1 MIAPSLLMSS
11 VLCGGA
17 IGSVSPAETIGTTAS
32 IMAGTGISLA
42 GREGKTLGARSPTFL
57 LGEVAFV
64 HPDLD
69 WLELA
74 PTLMLEIEGR
84 VGVGALPKLRAR
96 LPGKRLR
103 VWGVIGLPIFFAPY
117 SMLGAQGGAGAS
129 LAMHSRVALVAEF
142 TGTGYFW
149 GSDLAKGSA
158 IAKLDATFGLR
169 VTFR

>member
-1 MIAPSLLMSS
+1 MIGALWMAS

-17 IGSVSPAETIGTTAS
+17 IGQVAPAEKIGTTAS
-32 IMAGTGISLA
+32 VMAGTGISLA
-42 GREGKTLGARSPTFL
+42 GRAGQTLGARSPTFL
-57 LGEVAFV
+57 LGEVGLV

-84 VGVGALPKLRAR
+84 IGVGLMPKLRAR

-103 VWGVIGLPIFFAPY
+103 VWGVVGLPIFFAPY
-117 SMLGAQGGAGAS
+117 SMIGAQGGAGAS

-158 IAKLDATFGLR
+158 VAKLDATFGLR